1 MSEHRLDRIVIERP
15 RCGLRSSLKKVK
27 GNKKFL
33 NKLTEAA
40 CTDGLLSPYL
50 LKLRRKSKYFS
61 DCLGPLSRW
70 LRSKLGENWDDVYSE
85 LCQILEISTLSGKH
99 ILSHVWGFVERDAVL
114 VDGIV
119 YNRKYQRQL
128 GKWRDEI
135 YVHPETR
142 ILCVAKKVRKI
153 PPQKPD
159 DFVEIDDYHHYCKID
174 GIWYLIELAD
184 REELEV
190 TQYYSYVKI
199 WGGKNIASKRQC
211 NKKQIKFI
219 MEQLSKN

>member
-15 RCGLRSSLKKVK
+15 RGGLRSSLKKVK

-33 NKLTEAA
+33 NKLTDAA

-61 DCLGPLSRW
+61 DCLGPLFRW
-70 LRSKLGENWDDVYSE
+70 LRSKVGQNWDDVYRE
-85 LCQILEISTLSGKH
+85 LCQILNISTLSGKH
-99 ILSHVWGFVERDAVL
+99 ILSHVWEFVERDAVL

-119 YNRKYQRQL
+119 YSRKAHRQL
-128 GKWRDEI
+128 GKWRDKL

-142 ILCVAKKVRKI
+142 MLCVANKVRKE
-153 PPQKPD
+153 PPKKPD
-159 DFVEIDDYHHYCKID
+159 DFVNIDDDHHYRKID
-174 GIWYLIELAD
+174 GIWYLIELVD

-190 TQYYSYVKI
+190 TKYYSHVKI
-199 WGGKNIASKRQC
+199 WKDTASKRQC

-219 MEQLSKN
+219 TEQLSKN

>member
-15 RCGLRSSLKKVK
+15 RGGLRSSLKKVK
-27 GNKKFL
+27 GNKKIL

-50 LKLRRKSKYFS
+50 LKLRNKSKYFS

-70 LRSKLGENWDDVYSE
+70 LRSKVGQDWDDIYHE
-85 LCQILEISTLSGKH
+85 LCQILDITTLSGKH

-114 VDGIV
+114 VDGIF
-119 YNRKYQRQL
+119 YNRKYRQL
-128 GKWRDEI
+128 GFWKEEL

-142 ILCVAKKVRKI
+142 ILCLANKIRKS
-153 PPQKPD
+153 PPKKPD
-159 DFVEIDDYHHYCKID
+159 DFLKIDDYHHYQKID
-174 GIWYLIELAD
+174 DIWYLFELAD
-184 REELEV
+184 QEELEV
-190 TQYYSYVKI
+190 TKYYSRVKT
-199 WGGKNIASKRQC
+199 WKYTASKRQC

-219 MEQLSKN
+219 VEQLSKS